1 MGAADIWRERAIRDE
16 LASER
21 RAAMRRERA
30 RLAAR
35 EETSKS
41 EKREDADRLLKIR
54 EGDVAKGLPISPKI
68 GRLKFDDAAADLL
81 TDYKVNGRRAVEH
94 VKRRIKKGLTPYFG
108 GWRMANITTADIRK
122 YIDHRQE
129 AGAANATINRELA
142 ALKWAFTLAIQAGK
156 LLQRPH
162 IPMLQER
169 NARHGFFERPQF
181 ASVRDRLPEAL
192 QGIATFAYIN
202 GWRTKS
208 EILPLTWAQ
217 VDRAAGIVRLEPDT
231 TKNREGRQFPYSDLP
246 ELKAVLDAQ
255 WTAHTALKKAGTICP
270 YVFQRAGKR
279 VRNFRRA
286 WLSAT
291 EAAGCPGRIPHDFR
305 RTAVRNLVRAGV
317 PEKTAM
323 TITGHKTRSV
333 FDRYDI
339 VNEQDQREAVRKLA
353 ATVRE
358 MSVDRKKKLN
368 QPAKADRVDVRA
380 CNKTS
385 KN

>member
-1 MGAADIWRERAIRDE
+1 VN
-16 LASER
+16 
-21 RAAMRRERA
+21 A
-30 RLAAR
+30 RKAR
-35 EETSKS
+35 EH
-41 EKREDADRLLKIR
+41 
-54 EGDVAKGLPISPKI
+54 VA
-68 GRLKFDDAAADLL
+68 
-81 TDYKVNGRRAVEH
+81 
-94 VKRRIKKGLTPYFG
+94 RRIKKGRTPYFG

-122 YIDHRQE
+122 YIEQRQE

-142 ALKWAFTLAIQAGK
+142 ALKRMFSLAIQAGK

-169 NARHGFFERPQF
+169 NARHGFFERRQF
-181 ASVRDRLPEAL
+181 EAVRDRLPQAL
-192 QGIATFAYIN
+192 QGIATFAYIT

-231 TKNREGRQFPYSDLP
+231 TKNREGRQFPYADLP
-246 ELKAVLDAQ
+246 ELKAVIDAQ
-255 WTAHTALKKAGTICP
+255 WAALEALKKAGTICP
-270 YVFQRAGKR
+270 YVFQRSGKKKQGQQLK
-279 VRNFRRA
+279 NFRRV
-286 WLSAT
+286 WLTAT
-291 EAAGCPGRIPHDFR
+291 KAAGCPGRIPHDFR

-353 ATVRE
+353 GTISGTIGGSTENASANPQKQT
-358 MSVDRKKKLN
+358 
-368 QPAKADRVDVRA
+368 A
-380 CNKTS
+380 
-385 KN
+385 